1 MKTSLKFFVI
11 VLALF
16 MQVSIVCAYEGT
28 PVYLYSL
35 RTPKTGN
42 IAGPRRT
49 AAKPRPLYMD
59 IFLDEDNRCLNLSD
73 PEGNTIT
80 YYIYN
85 EDEQVVASGTIS
97 FAEQETA
104 TISLE
109 TLGYGL
115 YTLNI
120 ILDDTTYSGDF
131 GLEE

>member
-11 VLALF
+11 VFALF
-16 MQVSIVCAYEGT
+16 IQVSMVCAYEGT

-35 RTPKTGN
+35 RTPKIGN
-42 IAGPRRT
+42 NAGPSR
-49 AAKPRPLYMD
+49 APAKPRPLYID

-80 YYIYN
+80 YYIYD
-85 EDEQVVASGTIS
+85 EDEQEVASGTIS

-104 TISLE
+104 IISLE

-120 ILDDTTYSGDF
+120 VLDGTTYSGDF